1 MNEQDILSRQITIF
15 PSLSTTASPHIF
27 TIGSA
32 VRLIANGHKESLPI
46 IEKIRENKGDKS
58 LKKRLPVILFSG
70 VFSKRDDASL
80 QKHSGVMCVDIDG
93 VDNLTVKR
101 DLSFDPYTLACFT
114 SPSGTGVKVLVKIS
128 NTERHRDH
136 YRAICAYYLE
146 KLSLTA
152 DPTSINVSRA
162 CFMSYDPDILV
173 NEHSEVYGGMISE
186 EKKPKE
192 KVNIN
197 PSSIN
202 TDYDTLSIACKM
214 IRKAPDGDKHSILLR
229 ASILCGGYIA
239 SGNMEEEEVVRVLSK
254 EISKKDIMSL
264 NGALH
269 TIRDGIAKG
278 KTQPIKTLSDERG
291 KMQRELKIL
300 DGDMSFISSDDSD
313 FNWISSFISGAITQG
328 MPIGIP
334 EMDRHWRYKKNF
346 TIING
351 HSNIGKTT
359 FALYLQ
365 VASAMKFNWKWAVY
379 SSENKTAAIK
389 MRLMTFAMG
398 MPINQMTNAQV
409 RSSYEWV
416 NKHFVIIDNSQT
428 YSVHDIILFSHK
440 LMNNE
445 GIDGVFIDPYN
456 GLKRDMKNAYSLGV
470 HEYDY
475 EAVSELLTMSNSSNI
490 AVWLNVHA
498 VTEAQRVKGKDG
510 LPVPPFAEQTEGG
523 AKFVNRADDFITLHR
538 KIQHPDPAMRRLVEM
553 HIRKI
558 RETETGGS
566 PTGFEE
572 PLTFQANQQRDTFYF
587 RDGSRLF
594 KPLYE
599 HPF

>member
-1 MNEQDILSRQITIF
+1 
-15 PSLSTTASPHIF
+15 
-27 TIGSA
+27 
-32 VRLIANGHKESLPI
+32 
-46 IEKIRENKGDKS
+46 
-58 LKKRLPVILFSG
+58 
-70 VFSKRDDASL
+70 
-80 QKHSGVMCVDIDG
+80 
-93 VDNLTVKR
+93 
-101 DLSFDPYTLACFT
+101 
-114 SPSGTGVKVLVKIS
+114 
-128 NTERHRDH
+128 
-136 YRAICAYYLE
+136 
-146 KLSLTA
+146 
-152 DPTSINVSRA
+152 
-162 CFMSYDPDILV
+162 
-173 NEHSEVYGGMISE
+173 
-186 EKKPKE
+186 
-192 KVNIN
+192 
-197 PSSIN
+197 
-202 TDYDTLSIACKM
+202 
-214 IRKAPDGDKHSILLR
+214 
-229 ASILCGGYIA
+229 
-239 SGNMEEEEVVRVLSK
+239 
-254 EISKKDIMSL
+254 
-264 NGALH
+264 
-269 TIRDGIAKG
+269 
-278 KTQPIKTLSDERG
+278 
-291 KMQRELKIL
+291 
-300 DGDMSFISSDDSD
+300 
-313 FNWISSFISGAITQG
+313 

-416 NKHFVIIDNSQT
+416 NKHFIIIDNSQT

-475 EAVSELLTMSNSSNI
+475 EAVSELLTLSNSSNI